1 MPQSPE
7 DHFVIGVVHHARL
20 HIDQCTAYSAFAF
33 SSSMLYKFAISLA
46 AEACNVTQI
55 PFHEIRL
62 TGKISE
68 WVCYIVIYIFIFISD
83 KQIENLLENPFL
95 LLQVTLEH
103 FITISKHYEGK
114 QKMTEFQLHDHVT

>member
-1 MPQSPE
+1 MLSPL
-7 DHFVIGVVHHARL
+7 VHRCY
-20 HIDQCTAYSAFAF
+20 IN
-33 SSSMLYKFAISLA
+33 SLLA
-46 AEACNVTQI
+46 LQHKRVTLPNNRSR
-55 PFHEIRL
+55 PFYEIRL

-95 LLQVTLEH
+95 LSKVTLEH
-103 FITISKHYEGK
+103 FITMSKHYEGK